1 MAAWAFTKGN
11 HQQVDCLWNSL
22 EGEIQLGKSMKYWNI
37 WISIFSLSLNNLT
50 NNNYSIGYQDLNYF
64 LIGRGW
70 SPQRDQ
76 VFLLLIFSLEVLT
89 CDINIQVRS
98 FSSKDL
104 LCRSKKIVSLHG
116 NSDSGLCNGENSL
129 SHSVIQDSYH
139 FHPKKVLKVTICN
152 DYQTHVKQNI
162 EEPDFMTQNI
172 INVSKNAVFVL
183 LLNIISF

>member
-11 HQQVDCLWNSL
+11 QQQVGCLWNSL
-22 EGEIQLGKSMKYWNI
+22 EGEIQLGKSMQHWYI
-37 WISIFSLSLNNLT
+37 WISIF
-50 NNNYSIGYQDLNYF
+50 F
-64 LIGRGW
+64 

-76 VFLLLIFSLEVLT
+76 VFLLLLFSLEVLT
-89 CDINIQVRS
+89 CDSNIQVRS

-162 EEPDFMTQNI
+162 EEPDFITQNI
-172 INVSKNAVFVL
+172 INVSKNAVFILVQ
-183 LLNIISF
+183 NIVSF